1 MSVLTERAPT
11 NGKDPG
17 PAFRA
22 KAATSSPVVR
32 RRQTPWIV
40 AGVVLVVGCALA
52 FGLASIRATG
62 DVPVLAVAR
71 PVPAGQVLQAA
82 DFRVV
87 RVAPSAGVQPV
98 AVGAEAAM
106 VGRPAAVALVPGTL
120 LTPADVGTAPAGMAG
135 MAVVAMALKA
145 GAYPPSLGAGAQVEV
160 VPVATSASGAAAP
173 WTGQLRPVQA
183 VVVDVEAAPAGSSA
197 DSVVS
202 LQVDPA
208 DAAEAAQLGAAGQ
221 AVLVQLPAG
230 SADSGSGQ

>member
-22 KAATSSPVVR
+22 KAAVSSPVVR

-52 FGLASIRATG
+52 FGLASIRTAG
-62 DVPVLAVAR
+62 GVQVLVVVR

-82 DFRVV
+82 DFRTV

-98 AVGAEAAM
+98 TAAAEAAM

-120 LTPADVGTAPAGMAG
+120 LTPADVGSAPAGMAG

-160 VPVATSASGAAAP
+160 VAVATSTSGAAGP
-173 WTGQLRPVQA
+173 VTGQLRPVPA

-197 DSVVS
+197 DAVVS

-208 DAAEAAQLGAAGQ
+208 DAAEVAQLGAAGQ
-221 AVLVQLPAG
+221 AVLVQLP
-230 SADSGSGQ
+230 SSSGDTGGGQ